1 MNNHSKMLLEGIEI
15 YNMGWC
21 LHEAV
26 LKSILAKADKLGL
39 PKANLVLAR
48 EFLDGHEFGL
58 CWIRL
63 LRWFG
68 RKG

>member
-26 LKSILAKADKLGL
+26 AKK
-39 PKANLVLAR
+39 
-48 EFLDGHEFGL
+48 HM
-58 CWIRL
+58 
-63 LRWFG
+63 
-68 RKG
+68 